1 MLGIAGLFG
10 SLFSGAANDI
20 LNTVGTA
27 IIDALKGII
36 TYVCTFWV
44 QIPTPELAGTSGA
57 VSAPVSYLQSH
68 LHWYVGA
75 AAIFSVLIGCMRMAW
90 EQKMH
95 HGAEMVKGIL
105 LLIIVSAVSLTAIQM
120 LVTVSDEFST
130 WILSQALGGVGAA
143 ELGSTFAAQLG
154 TMLGVSTLV
163 GGPVPIMLAIAL
175 GCFALIAS
183 IIQAFMMIVRGGML
197 VVLAG
202 VLPLTFSFWSTEAG
216 KNWSKRSISWLIA
229 FILYKP
235 AAAIVYA
242 TAFQLVSAT
251 GGVGGLVNVFTG
263 LTLMF
268 LALLALPALMRFV
281 TPMVGG
287 IAAGG
292 TGMAL
297 GMMTGLGAAGMTATG
312 AVAAAATTPAAAAT
326 GALATATT
334 AGASP
339 AGAAGT
345 AAAVSGGTSIT
356 HKAQFAAVGAQLG
369 TALEGVAGD
378 QAGGNDR

>member
-1 MLGIAGLFG
+1 
-10 SLFSGAANDI
+10 
-20 LNTVGTA
+20 LNVIGTA
-27 IIDALKGII
+27 IVDALKAII

-44 QIPTPELAGTSGA
+44 KIPTPELAGSSGA
-57 VSAPVSYLQSH
+57 PSPPVSYLQSH

-105 LLIIVSAVSLTAIQM
+105 LLMIVTAVSLTTIQM
-120 LVTVSDEFST
+120 LVTVADEFST

-143 ELGSTFAAQLG
+143 ELGATFAAQLG

-163 GGPVPIMLAIAL
+163 GGPVPIMLAIVL

-183 IIQAFMMIVRGGML
+183 IIQAFLMVVRGGML
-197 VVLAG
+197 VVLTG
-202 VLPLTFSFWSTEAG
+202 VLPLTFSFWGTEAG
-216 KNWSKRSISWLIA
+216 KNWSKRSVSWLIA

-242 TAFQLVSAT
+242 TAFQLVSTT
-251 GGVGGLVNVFTG
+251 GGTGGLVNVFTG
-263 LTLMF
+263 ITLMF

-292 TGMAL
+292 SGMAL
-297 GMMTGLGAAGMTATG
+297 GMMTGLGAAGMMPTG
-312 AVAAAATTPAAAAT
+312 AVATAAAAPAAMSAAPAT
-326 GALATATT
+326 GALATVTT
-334 AGASP
+334 AGAPS
-339 AGAAGT
+339 AGAAI
-345 AAAVSGGTSIT
+345 SGGASAAQN
-356 HKAQFAAVGAQLG
+356 AQFAAVGARLG
-369 TALEGVAGD
+369 TSLEGAAGD
-378 QAGGNDR
+378 QAGGRD